1 MRRPGTVVHPF
12 DTMGGM
18 SKQTTSAA
26 QRRIA
31 ASVASHGFAIMA
43 VGYGQC
49 MEPGCCGGQRSRQP
63 WAYSIGLVERGQ
75 PELVMLGHTARTA
88 HDGMSWVLDRFDMGL
103 SVPVNAIDPLDD
115 FGLKLVDVPF
125 DWLWTDPGRMAMWF
139 VHYDS
144 GPFSTQAPDVRQI
157 LWADNAGRFPDD
169 PQCDPKVVAAQPVLS
184 IDPISYPKR
193 DKPHVNPA
201 RHRKKPRR

>member
-1 MRRPGTVVHPF
+1 
-12 DTMGGM
+12 M
-18 SKQTTSAA
+18 SKQTSSAA

-63 WAYSIGLVERGQ
+63 WAYSIGFVERGET
-75 PELVMLGHTARTA
+75 ELVLLGLDVLSA
-88 HDGMSWVLDRFDMGL
+88 HDGMSWVFDRSTMGF
-103 SVPVNAIDPLDD
+103 SVPVNAIDPLDKI
-115 FGLKLVDVPF
+115 GLKLVDVPF
-125 DWLWTDPGRMAMWF
+125 DWLATDPGRMAMWF

-144 GPFSTQAPDVRQI
+144 GPFSSQAPDVRQI
-157 LWADNAGRFPDD
+157 LWADKSGRFPDD

-184 IDPISYPKR
+184 VDPIGYPKPY
-193 DKPHVNPA
+193 KPYVNPA
-201 RHRKKPRR
+201 RHRKKPCR

>member
-1 MRRPGTVVHPF
+1 
-12 DTMGGM
+12 M
-18 SKQTTSAA
+18 SKQTSSAA

-49 MEPGCCGGQRSRQP
+49 MEPGCCGGQRARHP
-63 WAYSIGLVERGQ
+63 WAYSIGFVERGE
-75 PELVMLGHTARTA
+75 PELVMLGLDSEFAR
-88 HDGMSWVLDRFDMGL
+88 DGMSWVHDRSNMGF

-115 FGLKLVDVPF
+115 LGLKLVDVPF
-125 DWLWTDPGRMAMWF
+125 DWLATDPGRMARWF
-139 VHYDS
+139 GHYDA
-144 GPFSTQAPDVRQI
+144 GPFSAHAPEVRQL
-157 LWADNAGRFPDD
+157 LWADDAGRFPDD

-184 IDPISYPKR
+184 VDPISYPKQY
-193 DKPHVNPA
+193 KPYVNPA